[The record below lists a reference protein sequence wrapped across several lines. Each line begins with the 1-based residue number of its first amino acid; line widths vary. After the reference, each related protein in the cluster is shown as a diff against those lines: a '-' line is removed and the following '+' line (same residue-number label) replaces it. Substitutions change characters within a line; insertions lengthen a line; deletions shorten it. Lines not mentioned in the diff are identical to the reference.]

1 MRSATAL
8 DVLRDFSAVEVPTE
22 ETTIFAR
29 VGGSGPPLLLLHGFP
44 ETHLMWRDIAARLAR
59 EFSVVCA
66 DLRGYGGSG
75 CPASDREHE
84 PYAKRAMARDM
95 VSLMSQLGFTRF
107 AVAGH
112 DRGGRVAYRLALD
125 HPDRIDRVA
134 VLDIVPTETAWA
146 AADDRFAVGYW
157 PWTLLAQA
165 EPLPERILV
174 AAADA
179 VVSEALGGWGSPAT
193 TFPESVRTA
202 YVEALRDAEHAHAIC
217 EEYRAAASL
226 DREHDRADRS
236 AGRRIRCPMLVLWSG
251 RGPLAT
257 WYDELGGPLGVWG
270 QWCDQ
275 VEGQALDGGHFFP
288 EELPEQTAEVLGRFC
303 ANPAGAAAAAH

>member
-1 MRSATAL
+1 MRSTTEL

-22 ETTIFAR
+22 DTTIFAR

-44 ETHLMWRDIAARLAR
+44 ETHLMWRDVASRLAH

-66 DLRGYGGSG
+66 DLRGYGRSG
-75 CPASDREHE
+75 CPASDRRHE

-95 VSLMSQLGFTRF
+95 VSLMTQLGFPRF

-125 HPDRIDRVA
+125 HPDRVDRMA
-134 VLDIVPTETAWA
+134 VLDIVPTEAVWA
-146 AADDRFAVGYW
+146 RADDRFAVGYW
-157 PWTLLAQA
+157 PWTLLAQP
-165 EPLPERILV
+165 EPLPERILA

-179 VVSEALGGWGSPAT
+179 IVSDALGGWGSPAAS
-193 TFPESVRTA
+193 FAESARSA
-202 YVEALRDAEHAHAIC
+202 YVEALRDPEHAHAIC

-226 DREHDRADRS
+226 DREHDRADRA
-236 AGRRIRCPMLVLWSG
+236 AGRRIQCPVLVLWSG

-257 WYDELGGPLGVWG
+257 WYADAGGPLGVWRE
-270 QWCDQ
+270 WCDR
-275 VEGQALDGGHFFP
+275 VDGQALDGGHFFP

-303 ANPAGAAAAAH
+303 AEPSAAAAEVH